1 MVLRGRSRS
10 RGPDNRDDRGIAL
23 GQGSSDQALQ
33 KSGTG
38 QASSEIG
45 CQGGNPGGRSEC
57 YGRGSEPPRKASC
70 ARRTIYRKRKG
81 LIHSLAGIAALKKLT
96 YCLVDMKERAYKRT
110 LHRVK

>member
-38 QASSEIG
+38 QASSEMG

-70 ARRTIYRKRKG
+70 AQELYIGKEK
-81 LIHSLAGIAALKKLT
+81 ALFIPWQ
-96 YCLVDMKERAYKRT
+96 E
-110 LHRVK
+110 